1 MPAPL
6 PALLMT
12 LYRGSDRHGLANS
25 DGKGPEAQGV
35 HSSAAAESSIPFEVQ
50 SPVSERE
57 KERYIDLD
65 HLHPKLQRLERHSY
79 YVAALVL
86 LVLLNRVLMS
96 ADNLARLEEHGCACS
111 SCPVEV

>member
-12 LYRGSDRHGLANS
+12 LHRGSDRHGLANS

-86 LVLLNRVLMS
+86 LVLLNRVLIS
-96 ADNLARLEEHGCACS
+96 AHNLARFKELDS
-111 SCPVEV
+111 SCSTCFVEV